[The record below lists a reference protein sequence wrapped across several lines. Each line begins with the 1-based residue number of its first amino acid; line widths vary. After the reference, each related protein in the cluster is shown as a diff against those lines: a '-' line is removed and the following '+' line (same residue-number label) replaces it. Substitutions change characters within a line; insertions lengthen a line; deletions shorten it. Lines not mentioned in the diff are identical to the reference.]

1 MLKSKFCFHRPKN
14 IWRQGCIIKLQYYV
28 ENRLFPWFC
37 WCQIYFLPQ
46 QEKSILFS
54 SLQLFFLNMNNNNFV
69 YSRNKHWRLAVYKK
83 QRRQSCLPPKNAP
96 ASARLRNSCTRPQW
110 DPVWWQFPR
119 RRTAWHARGRRRCC
133 SCWERRRQGV
143 RVVAAHNRA
152 RPGQKVPTRASAE
165 IEREKEL
172 LEMNFTDILE
182 TEWRRR
188 WWKED
193 VPVQSR

>member
-1 MLKSKFCFHRPKN
+1 MSDIFSSTAGKA
-14 IWRQGCIIKLQYYV
+14 
-28 ENRLFPWFC
+28 
-37 WCQIYFLPQ
+37 
-46 QEKSILFS
+46 SILFS

-133 SCWERRRQGV
+133 SCWERRRPGA
-143 RVVAAHNRA
+143 RVVVAHSRA
-152 RPGQKVPTRASAE
+152 RPGQTVPTRASAE

-172 LEMNFTDILE
+172 SKINFYWYFRDWMTKKMIE
-182 TEWRRR
+182 RRST
-188 WWKED
+188 K
-193 VPVQSR
+193 PAFLNI